1 MSMSTS
7 PGGWSHRTNL
17 LAEETAYPPKLAQ
30 AIAHSFTKALAADGW
45 NLPDSD
51 WVEMKPQPS
60 FAAMRAVA
68 GRQPKASK
76 VPPLVSEHKI
86 ILSVLGP
93 IDLLHKPPCP
103 TMARIKSPW
112 VYPTGF
118 NNSHI
123 HKLGQQGIK
132 TWQSQNWFGVFLGVA
147 TILWKR
153 RWPEAT
159 HVLLIP

>member
-112 VYPTGF
+112 VCPKGF
-118 NNSHI
+118 NNPHDEIPSESQLLRLSQTRSTGDKNLAVT
-123 HKLGQQGIK
+123 KLVWDK
-132 TWQSQNWFGVFLGVA
+132 SS
-147 TILWKR
+147 
-153 RWPEAT
+153 
-159 HVLLIP
+159 